1 MRVAVLVSGG
11 GTNLQ
16 ALLDAK
22 AAGGLPGVEFVYV
35 LSSRSK
41 AYALERARAAGI
53 PTGVLRRRD
62 FSSQESFDA
71 AMVSVLAPY
80 KPDYVVLAGY
90 LCKLGQTF
98 LQEWPDRVLNIHPA
112 LLPDFGG
119 EGMYGIRPHEAVLAR
134 GDLWTGATVHVVN
147 SEYDKGRIIL
157 QKKVQVLPDDTP
169 ERLQQRVMEEAEWQ
183 IYPEVLR
190 LLAAEFESDQLKKEK

>member
-35 LSSRSK
+35 LASRSK

-98 LQEWPDRVLNIHPA
+98 L
-112 LLPDFGG
+112 
-119 EGMYGIRPHEAVLAR
+119 
-134 GDLWTGATVHVVN
+134 
-147 SEYDKGRIIL
+147 
-157 QKKVQVLPDDTP
+157 
-169 ERLQQRVMEEAEWQ
+169 
-183 IYPEVLR
+183 
-190 LLAAEFESDQLKKEK
+190 